1 MMVHE
6 DVFFER
12 DSRRLISM
20 LLDDGWNEIGV
31 TGSHRHLKHPNK
43 PGKVTL
49 LHPTTDLPASTACA
63 MLKHAGLLK

>member
-1 MMVHE
+1 MLNE
-6 DVFFER
+6 EVFVER

-31 TGSHRHLKHPNK
+31 TGSHHHLKHPNR

-49 LHPTTDLPASTACA
+49 LHPKTDLPASTVCA